1 MQENLF
7 LWKKSTMNAFPSE
20 VKRKILILYELGVS
34 IDEIEYLITMKF
46 RKRIELNELINFLFY
61 SI

>member
-1 MQENLF
+1 M
-7 LWKKSTMNAFPSE
+7 
-20 VKRKILILYELGVS
+20 KRRILILYELGVS
-34 IDEIEYLITMKF
+34 IDEIEYLINIKF